1 MISGRSAVVLVV
13 GGTLAAAG
21 QLYSAMGRPFCRV
34 EATAGAQKAP
44 PASERERVF
53 GRRWWSALLGAR
65 CALAGDK
72 RQRLILI
79 NRHAATAAAF
89 GLAGRPKWAC

>member
-44 PASERERVF
+44 PASERERE
-53 GRRWWSALLGAR
+53 SLGAAGGPR
-65 CALAGDK
+65 CLAPDV
-72 RQRLILI
+72 RWP
-79 NRHAATAAAF
+79 ATNAR
-89 GLAGRPKWAC
+89 G